1 MVAKVG
7 IAVAGVVLLVFGGLW
22 IYAVAA
28 TPEPGDC
35 VEAKSTSGDRGEL
48 VKIDCSAPAAVYQV
62 VDRGSASRAQNPC
75 PDGDYH
81 VDRGRS
87 RKISR
92 KTFTCYML
100 QVKEGDCLNVHDF
113 SDGRVYGKAA
123 CGTAPHRV
131 ERVVAGKAD
140 RALCGGSLKALVYS
154 TPATTVC
161 LSSS

>member
-7 IAVAGVVLLVFGGLW
+7 IVLVGVVVLVFGGLW
-22 IYAVAA
+22 VYAVAA
-28 TPEPGDC
+28 TPYPGDC
-35 VEAKSTSGDRGEL
+35 VEPKSMSRDRGEL
-48 VKIDCSAPAAVYQV
+48 VKVDCSAPAAVYQV
-62 VDRGSASRAQNPC
+62 VDRGSAPRAQNPC

-92 KTFTCYML
+92 KTFTCYVL
-100 QVKEGDCLNVHDF
+100 QVKEGDCLKVHDF
-113 SDGRVYGKAA
+113 SDGSVYGKAA

-131 ERVVAGKAD
+131 ERVVRGKAD
-140 RALCGGSLKALVYS
+140 RSLCGGSHKPLVYS